1 MIRDLFCPQS
11 CYTPVALMRDGGTLC
26 RACFTKNARRIRT
39 ETCRD
44 KADPSWM
51 LADVFIHWEGPDLC
65 CDHCNEFIPSE
76 YGDPDNEI

>member
-1 MIRDLFCPQS
+1 MIRYILYPQS
-11 CYTPVALMRDGGTLC
+11 AYTPVALMQDGGTLC
-26 RACFTKNARRIRT
+26 RQCVIHNARRILT
-39 ETCRD
+39 ETRRD

-51 LADVFIHWEGPDLC
+51 LVDAFIHWEGPDLC